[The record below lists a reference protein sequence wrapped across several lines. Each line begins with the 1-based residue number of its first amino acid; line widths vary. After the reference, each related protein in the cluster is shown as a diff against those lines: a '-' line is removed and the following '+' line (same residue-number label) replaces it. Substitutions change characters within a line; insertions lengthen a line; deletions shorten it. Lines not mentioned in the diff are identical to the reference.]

1 MKEIEL
7 PKITDESG
15 NLSFFE
21 CEKSIPFKIKSV
33 NLFNIYNTNDQYESI
48 DNKNTVVEFK

>member
-15 NLSFFE
+15 SLSFFE
-21 CEKSIPFKIKSV
+21 SEKNIPFKIRGV
-33 NLFNIYNTNDQYESI
+33 ILLNIYNTNDQYESI
-48 DNKNTVVEFK
+48 DNKNAVVEFK